1 MKPLIGITPMYY
13 AEYKAIWMIN
23 YYIDAMERNGALP
36 VVLPMTADEDEI
48 RGILSRIDGIIITG
62 GEDINPA
69 MYGEE
74 IRWAGEP
81 VPVRDAS
88 DSAWVRL
95 AVEMDVPLLAT
106 CRGTQ
111 MVNVVHGGTLYQ
123 DLHKDIEG
131 NEHNSVADIRWEGE
145 QHNVN
150 LTEGSPIAE
159 TLGTLNIPVNST
171 HHQAIRRL
179 GDGLEIMAVSED
191 GITEGVYR
199 PDKKFVWA
207 VQWHP
212 EMLDHTKYPES
223 DKIFNAFLDAI
234 RK

>member
-13 AEYKAIWMIN
+13 AQYHAIWMIN
-23 YYIDAMERNGALP
+23 YYIDAMERHGALP
-36 VVLPMTADEDEI
+36 VVLPMTADEEEI
-48 RGILSRIDGIIITG
+48 RSLLSRLDGIIVTG

-74 IRWAGEP
+74 NRYSGEP

-88 DSAWVRL
+88 DSAYVRL
-95 AVEMDVPLLAT
+95 AIEMDKPVLAT

-111 MVNVVHGGTLYQ
+111 MVNVVCGGTLYQ

-131 NEHNSVADIRWEGE
+131 NEHNSVADFRWEE
-145 QHNVN
+145 AQHTVD
-150 LTEGSPIAE
+150 LVEGTPLAE
-159 TLGTLNIPVNST
+159 LLGKTNIPVNST
-171 HHQAIRRL
+171 HHQAIRKV
-179 GDGLEIMAVSED
+179 GEGLKIMAVADD
-191 GITEGVYR
+191 GVTEAVYR

-212 EMLDHTKYPES
+212 EMINAEKYP
-223 DKIFNAFLDAI
+223 DHDRIFEAFLDAI
-234 RK
+234 KG

>member
-36 VVLPMTADEDEI
+36 VVLPMTADEEEI
-48 RGILSRIDGIIITG
+48 RAILARIDGIIITG
-62 GEDINPA
+62 GEDINPEI
-69 MYGEE
+69 YGEE
-74 IRWAGEP
+74 NRYSGEP

-88 DSAWVRL
+88 DSAWVRI
-95 AVEMDVPLLAT
+95 AIEMDKPLLAT

-111 MVNVVHGGTLYQ
+111 MVNVVCGGTLYQ

-131 NEHNSVADIRWEGE
+131 NEHNSVADIRWVNA
-145 QHNVN
+145 QHNVD
-150 LTEGSPIAE
+150 LVPGSPIAE
-159 TLGTLNIPVNST
+159 VLGTVKIPVNST
-171 HHQAIRRL
+171 HHQAIRKV
-179 GDGLEIMAVSED
+179 GEGLEVMAVSED

-212 EMLDHTKYPES
+212 EMLDHTKYPEP
-223 DKIFNAFLDAI
+223 DKIFKAFLSSID
-234 RK
+234 